1 MYNRIKMRPVST
13 GKVQSLRRS
22 YNRAIDGDV
31 DPNSNGVPN
40 PYQSMYSQAFGLPN
54 QQSI

>member
-31 DPNSNGVPN
+31 DPNSNKVPN
-40 PYQSMYSQAFGLPN
+40 PY
-54 QQSI
+54 